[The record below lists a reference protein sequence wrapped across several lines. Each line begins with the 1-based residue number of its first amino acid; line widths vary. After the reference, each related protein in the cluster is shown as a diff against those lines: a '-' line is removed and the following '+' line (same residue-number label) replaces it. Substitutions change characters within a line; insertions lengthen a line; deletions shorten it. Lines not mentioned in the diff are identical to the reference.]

1 MIAIIAAD
9 GHLEGALPPSVES
22 DAPPPNAAG
31 HTKVNSAQDRAVDG
45 KVPLHRGAAFLMRMQ
60 RPNGDWP
67 QQHISGVFNRNCM
80 ITYANYRNLF
90 PIWAL
95 GLYRRC
101 VLNGEPFEKA
111 NPG

>member
-9 GHLEGALPPSVES
+9 GHLEGALEPARPTG
-22 DAPPPNAAG
+22 AATEG
-31 HTKVNSAQDRAVDG
+31 GANSALDSAVDG
-45 KVPLHRGAAFLMRMQ
+45 AVPLHRGAAFLMRMQ
-60 RPNGDWP
+60 RPDGDWP
-67 QQHISGVFNRNCM
+67 QQHISGVFNQNCM
-80 ITYANYRNLF
+80 ITYANYRNTF

-101 VLNGEPFEKA
+101 VLGGETFDTA